1 MILHIL
7 AAILFTFGMS
17 IDNIQKREQ
26 LYCGAQNIY
35 HESRGESSLGQ
46 IAVANVVRNRI
57 ASEHYPNTICEVV
70 WQSKQ
75 FSWTDDEISDEPK
88 NRKAFVK
95 AVWFNLISGMMDK
108 TKGATHYYAHNKVD
122 PFWAKEMKVTT
133 VIGNHTFG
141 YMPAGK

>member
-1 MILHIL
+1 MLLNFL
-7 AAILFTFGMS
+7 AAVLFTFGMS
-17 IDNIQKREQ
+17 IDVIKKREP

-35 HESRGESSLGQ
+35 HEIRGESNLGQ
-46 IAVANVVRNRI
+46 MAVANVVRNRVT
-57 ASEHYPNTICEVV
+57 SKHYPNTICEVV
-70 WQSKQ
+70 WQTKQ

-95 AVWFNLISGMMDK
+95 AVWLNLISDMWDK

-122 PFWAKEMKVTT
+122 PFWAKVMVVTT

-141 YMPAGK
+141 YIPNGK

>member
-1 MILHIL
+1 MILNIV

-17 IDNIQKREQ
+17 IDIIQKREQ

-35 HESRGESSLGQ
+35 NESRGESSWGQ
-46 IAVANVVRNRI
+46 IAVANVVRNRV

-95 AVWFNLISGMMDK
+95 AVWFNLISGMVDK
-108 TKGATHYYAHNKVD
+108 TKGATHFYAHNKVD

>member
-1 MILHIL
+1 MILNIV
-7 AAILFTFGMS
+7 AAIMFTFGMS
-17 IDNIQKREQ
+17 IDTIQKREQ

-35 HESRGESSLGQ
+35 HESRGESSWGQ
-46 IAVANVVRNRI
+46 IAVANVVRNRV

-95 AVWFNLISGMMDK
+95 AVWLHLIANMKNDI
-108 TKGATHYYAHNKVD
+108 TDGATNFYAHK
-122 PFWAKEMKVTT
+122 KVTPSWASEKE
-133 VIGNHTFG
+133 VVALIGNHTFL
-141 YMPAGK
+141 K

>member
-1 MILHIL
+1 MIFNIG

-17 IDNIQKREQ
+17 IDIIQKREQ
-26 LYCGAQNIY
+26 LYCRAQNIY
-35 HESRGESSLGQ
+35 HESRGESSWGQ
-46 IAVANVVRNRI
+46 IAVANVVRNRV

-122 PFWAKEMKVTT
+122 PFWAKVMVVTT
-133 VIGNHTFG
+133 IIGNHTFG
-141 YMPAGK
+141 YMSAGK

>member
-1 MILHIL
+1 MILNIVV
-7 AAILFTFGMS
+7 AILFTFGMS
-17 IDNIQKREQ
+17 IDIIQKREQ

-35 HESRGESSLGQ
+35 HESRGESSWGQ
-46 IAVANVVRNRI
+46 IAVANVVRNRV

-122 PFWAKEMKVTT
+122 PFWAKVMVVTT

>member
-1 MILHIL
+1 MIFNIV

-17 IDNIQKREQ
+17 IDIIQKREQ

-35 HESRGESSLGQ
+35 HESRGESSWGQ
-46 IAVANVVRNRI
+46 IAVANVVRNRV

-122 PFWAKEMKVTT
+122 PFWAKVMVVTT
-133 VIGNHTFG
+133 IIGNHTFG
-141 YMPAGK
+141 YMSAGK

>member
-1 MILHIL
+1 MILNIIT
-7 AAILFTFGMS
+7 AILFTFGMS
-17 IDNIQKREQ
+17 IDIIQKREQ

-35 HESRGESSLGQ
+35 HESRGESSWGQ
-46 IAVANVVRNRI
+46 IAVANVVRNRV

>member
-1 MILHIL
+1 MIFNIV

-17 IDNIQKREQ
+17 IDIIQKREQ

-35 HESRGESSLGQ
+35 HESRGESSWGQ
-46 IAVANVVRNRI
+46 IAVANVVRNRV